1 MIEMANEFVI
11 EIVVENGTKQTWL
24 FQSILFYYTDR
35 LTIFVIEI
43 VTDSSDQAF
52 LVLKN
57 SDWYWQEW
65 IVEWTQLFQCTLL
78 HYAE

>member
-57 SDWYWQEW
+57 SD
-65 IVEWTQLFQCTLL
+65 
-78 HYAE
+78 